1 MSDRRAWLS
10 RRGVLAGAVGMVG
23 SLSGCATL
31 FPDEA
36 RPPDERDWPMGGY
49 DPAGT
54 YHKPEVSGPTG
65 GLEEVWRTRVRDG
78 RVFAE
83 PTLYDG
89 RVYLQGA
96 DTTILD
102 AGDGTVEGQV
112 DTRTSGALA
121 VATDTAYR
129 GETLVAARRGRL
141 VGKPA
146 LAGLNPNPP
155 IGGTQR
161 RWRYRETDLTSTR
174 DGGPAPVVVDGTAY
188 VGVDTDVDGQPEG
201 AVAAVDASSGRPE
214 WVRVLPRE
222 QGAWASPV
230 ARPSVT
236 GDRVYAGTWLNG
248 VFALDRADG
257 SVLWHR
263 PDPWETGLPRGARP
277 VAAPDGPLV
286 VIADYEVVGLTLDTG
301 ERLWSRTDGDGESGW
316 YRGGAAL
323 AEGTLVT
330 PVDLSEEW
338 ALLGVDVETGA
349 ERWRTVLD
357 SQTDRAAPVV
367 ADGVVYHAGGSRLA
381 ALDLED
387 GTELFARSFES
398 LFGTPIVGDGRLY
411 VVGDFGQVIALEG
424 SA

>member
-10 RRGVLAGAVGMVG
+10 RRGALAGIGAAVGT
-23 SLSGCATL
+23 LSGCTAL
-31 FPDEA
+31 YPEPA

-54 YHKPEVSGPTG
+54 YHKPEISGPTG
-65 GLEEVWRTRVRDG
+65 DLEEVWRTRVRDG
-78 RVFAE
+78 RILAE

-89 RVYLQGA
+89 RLYLQGS
-96 DTTILD
+96 DTTVLD
-102 AGDGTVEGQV
+102 AADGTVEMQF

-121 VATDTAYR
+121 AATDTAYR
-129 GETLVAARRGRL
+129 GETLVAARRGQL

-161 RWRYRETDLTSTR
+161 RWRYRETGLTSTR
-174 DGGPAPVVVDGTAY
+174 DGGPFPVVADGTAY
-188 VGVDTDVDGQPEG
+188 VGVDTDVDGRSEG

-222 QGAWASPV
+222 QGTWASPV
-230 ARPSVT
+230 SRPSVT

-263 PDPWETGLPRGARP
+263 PAPWKAGDPRGARP

-286 VIADYEVVGLTLDTG
+286 VVAEDEIVGLDPDTG
-301 ERLWSRTDGDGESGW
+301 DRSWSRTDGDEESGW
-316 YRGGAAL
+316 YRGGVAL

-330 PVDLSEEW
+330 PVELSEEW

-349 ERWRTVLD
+349 ERWRTVLV
-357 SQTDRAAPVV
+357 SRTDRAAPVV
-367 ADGVVYHAGGSRLA
+367 ADGVVYHADGSRLVA
-381 ALDLED
+381 FDLED
-387 GTELFARSFES
+387 GTELFARAFEYR
-398 LFGTPIVGDGRLY
+398 LGTPIVGDGRLY
-411 VVGDFGQVIALEG
+411 AVGDFGQVVALEG
-424 SA
+424 FS